1 VLYNKCDVLGRNN
14 NIIDSRR
21 KKGVV
26 TVLAL
31 ARVALFPI
39 RLRLEVSEPQHI

>member
-21 KKGVV
+21 KKGVE
-26 TVLAL
+26 
-31 ARVALFPI
+31 RFF
-39 RLRLEVSEPQHI
+39 R